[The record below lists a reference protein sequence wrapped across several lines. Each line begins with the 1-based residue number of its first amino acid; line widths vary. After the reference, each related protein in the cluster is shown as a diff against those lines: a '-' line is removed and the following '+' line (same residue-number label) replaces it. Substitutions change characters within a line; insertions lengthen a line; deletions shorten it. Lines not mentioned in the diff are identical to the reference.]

1 MLRQRVFQQFEL
13 MNPILTECIPEQ
25 FSFGKVK
32 GRNIIANF
40 KGGTLTSDGGLVLVA
55 ELDKKR
61 QITARF
67 ADCFNDYR
75 RQGYVEHSVTDLVAQ
90 RVYGLIQGY
99 EDLNDHEK
107 LRYDP
112 VFAASLGKLSSNESE
127 GVVLAGKSTLN
138 RLEYCPETV
147 IDQAGSRYHRIS
159 HDPKGIERL
168 LVELFL
174 ESYRKPP
181 QSIVLDLDVTD
192 DSVHGSQEQAF
203 FNTYYGGVC
212 YAPLYIFCGHHLVAA
227 KLRPSNVDPAN
238 GALEELQRVI
248 GLIRNRWEHTHILI
262 RGDSAYSRDEIMSW
276 CEDQQ
281 RVDYVFG
288 MATNSQLRMRASDVI
303 VKAKADYEQ
312 RLTPVTSLMEELFSP
327 DEDLTVAGELVRVAL
342 WYRSLTYKTKNSW
355 SRARRVVTK
364 VAYDS
369 QGLKMRFVV
378 TSLAAAKFPPG
389 KLYTRKYC
397 PRGEMEN
404 RIKEQQ
410 LELFSD
416 RTSTHSFEGNQ
427 LRIWFSA
434 MAYVL
439 MQAFR
444 QQCLVNTSLESAQ
457 VGTIRLLLLKLG
469 ARVLISV
476 RRVLISISSS
486 CPLQDIFT
494 IAYQRIQSLPASG

>member
-1 MLRQRVFQQFEL
+1 MLTQQKFRQFGL
-13 MNPILTECIPEQ
+13 MTPILTDCIPEQ
-25 FSFGKVK
+25 FNFGKVK
-32 GRNIIANF
+32 GRNVIANF

-67 ADCFNDYR
+67 AECFTDYR

-99 EDLNDHEK
+99 EDLNDHDK
-107 LRYDP
+107 LRADP
-112 VFAASLGKLSSNESE
+112 VFAIALGKLSHTESKT
-127 GVVLAGKSTLN
+127 VLLAGKSTLN

-147 IDQAGSRYHRIS
+147 IDQTDSRYHRIS
-159 HDPKGIERL
+159 HNPKRIEKL

-174 ESYRKPP
+174 ESYRQPP
-181 QSIVLDLDVTD
+181 RSIVLDLDVTD
-192 DSVHGSQEQAF
+192 DQVHGSQEQTF
-203 FNTYYGGVC
+203 FNTYYGGIC
-212 YAPLYIFCGHHLVAA
+212 YAPLYIFCGHHLLAA
-227 KLRPSNVDPAN
+227 KLRPSNVDPAS

-248 GLIRNRWEHTHILI
+248 GLIREQWTQTQILI

-276 CEDQQ
+276 CEAQTG
-281 RVDYVFG
+281 VDYVFG
-288 MATNSQLRMRASDVI
+288 LATNNQLRMRADDVI
-303 VKAKADYEQ
+303 KKAIADYEQ
-312 RLTPVTSLMEELFSP
+312 RLSPATSFLEQLFQP
-327 DEDLTVAGELVRVAL
+327 EEDLTVVEEIVPGSV
-342 WYRSLTYKTKNSW
+342 WYRSLCYKTQASW
-355 SRARRVVTK
+355 SRSRRVVTK

-378 TSLAAAKFPPG
+378 TSLKASKIPPA
-389 KLYTRKYC
+389 KLYTEKYC

-416 RTSTHSFEGNQ
+416 RTSTHTFEGNQ
-427 LRIWFSA
+427 LRLWFSA
-434 MAYVL
+434 IAYVL

-444 QQCLVNTSLESAQ
+444 ASCLARTPLATAT
-457 VGTIRLLLLKLG
+457 VGTIRILLLKLG
-469 ARVLISV
+469 ARVLSSV

-486 CPLQDIFT
+486 CPYQDIFA
-494 IAYQRIQSLPASG
+494 IAYQRIQALPASG

>member
-1 MLRQRVFQQFEL
+1 

-25 FSFGKVK
+25 FSFGRVK
-32 GRNIIANF
+32 GRNVIANF
-40 KGGTLTSDGGLVLVA
+40 KGGTLTSDGGLVLIA

-61 QITARF
+61 QITNRF
-67 ADCFNDYR
+67 ADCFNDHR
-75 RQGYVEHSVTDLVAQ
+75 CQGYIEHSVTDLIAQ
-90 RVYGLIQGY
+90 RIYGLIQGY

-107 LRYDP
+107 LRSDP
-112 VFAASLGKLSSNESE
+112 AFALALGKLSQNEPRSSL
-127 GVVLAGKSTLN
+127 LAGKSTLN

-147 IDQAGSRYHRIS
+147 VDQAESRYHRIS
-159 HDPKGIERL
+159 HEPKRIERL

-192 DSVHGSQEQAF
+192 DQVHGNQEQAF

-212 YAPLYIFCGHHLVAA
+212 YAPLYIFCGHHLLAA
-227 KLRPSNVDPAN
+227 KLRPSNIDPAA

-248 GLIRNRWEHTHILI
+248 GLIRERWELTHILL

-276 CEDQQ
+276 CEEQQ
-281 RVDYVFG
+281 GVDYVFG
-288 MATNSQLRMRASDVI
+288 MAPNSQLRMRASDVI
-303 VKAKADYEQ
+303 AKAKASYEQ
-312 RLTPVTSLMEELFSP
+312 RLIPITSLMEELFSC
-327 DEDLTVAGELVRVAL
+327 DEDLTIAAELVPQSR
-342 WYRSLTYKTKNSW
+342 WYRSLTYRTQNSW
-355 SRARRVVTK
+355 SRSRRVVTK
-364 VAYDS
+364 VACDS

-378 TSLAAAKFPPG
+378 TSLPTAKIPPG
-389 KLYTRKYC
+389 LLYTHKYC

-416 RTSTHSFEGNQ
+416 RTSTHTFDSNQ
-427 LRIWFSA
+427 LRLWFSA

-444 QQCLVNTSLESAQ
+444 ASCLARTPLATAT
-457 VGTIRLLLLKLG
+457 VGTIRTLLLKLG
-469 ARVLISV
+469 ARVLSSV

-486 CPLQDIFT
+486 YPYQDIFV
-494 IAYQRIQSLPASG
+494 IAYQRIQALPTSG

>member
-1 MLRQRVFQQFEL
+1 MT
-13 MNPILTECIPEQ
+13 PALTECIPDQ
-25 FSFGKVK
+25 LSFGRVK
-32 GRNIIANF
+32 GRKVIANF

-67 ADCFNDYR
+67 ADCFSDYR
-75 RQGYVEHSVTDLVAQ
+75 HQGYVEHSVADLVAQ
-90 RVYGLIQGY
+90 RIYGIIQGY
-99 EDLNDHEK
+99 EDLNDHER

-112 VFAASLGKLSSNESE
+112 VFALALGKLSSNEPES
-127 GVVLAGKSTLN
+127 VVLAGKSTLN

-147 IDQAGSRYHRIS
+147 IAQAEARYHRIS
-159 HDPKGIERL
+159 HEPKRIEGL

-174 ESYRKPP
+174 ESYRKAP

-192 DSVHGSQEQAF
+192 DGVHGNQEQAF

-212 YAPLYIFCGHHLVAA
+212 YAPLYIFSGHHLLAA
-227 KLRPSNVDPAN
+227 KLRPSNVDPAA
-238 GALEELQRVI
+238 GALEELQRVV
-248 GLIRNRWEHTHILI
+248 GLIRERWGHTQILI

-276 CEDQQ
+276 CEEQQ
-281 RVDYVFG
+281 AVDYVFG
-288 MATNSQLRMRASDVI
+288 MATNSQLKMRASDVI
-303 VKAKADYEQ
+303 AKAKADYEQ
-312 RLTPVTSLMEELFSP
+312 RLAPVTSLMEELFSP
-327 DEDLTVAGELVRVAL
+327 NEDLTVALELVRESL
-342 WYRSLTYKTKNSW
+342 WYRSLTYKTQRSW
-355 SRARRVVTK
+355 SCARRVVTK

-378 TSLAAAKFPPG
+378 TSLAATKIPPG
-389 KLYTRKYC
+389 KLYTHKYC

-416 RTSTHSFEGNQ
+416 RTSTHTFEGNQ
-427 LRIWFSA
+427 LRLWFSA
-434 MAYVL
+434 IAYVL
-439 MQAFR
+439 MQVFR
-444 QQCLVNTSLESAQ
+444 AECLARTPLATATI
-457 VGTIRLLLLKLG
+457 GTIRTLLLKLG
-469 ARVLISV
+469 ARVLVSV

-486 CPLQDIFT
+486 CPYQDIFA